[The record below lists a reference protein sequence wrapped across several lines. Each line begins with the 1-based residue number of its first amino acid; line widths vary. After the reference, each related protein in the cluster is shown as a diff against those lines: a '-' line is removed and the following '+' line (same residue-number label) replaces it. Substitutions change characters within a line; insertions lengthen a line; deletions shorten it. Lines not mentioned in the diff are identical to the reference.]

1 MSMATR
7 LKKRRWTSA
16 AASRI
21 VEQSRSATTVE
32 EAVHATASRLLD
44 GVSCPPTDLDVLKN
58 RLNVTSVE
66 PIRCLPTSGELRK
79 RDDGFVIV
87 YSSSLSP
94 ARRRFT
100 IAHELGHAVFE
111 STGPNCPRYGR
122 ELERICDLLA
132 AELLMPREVFV
143 AQAGNNLHPGQV
155 LRLARDFG
163 TSVMATAL
171 RCQQLLGVSVF
182 QVEAAR
188 VSWGYGKIRRERD
201 LQADAYGFQ
210 DAITRAM
217 RGDMGER
224 MVFVKQRDFRLQWVC
239 LRGEHRALFV
249 LQGENSRRFF
259 TQQSDLPH
267 WGGRE

>member
-1 MSMATR
+1 MSMAAR
-7 LKKRRWTSA
+7 WKKRQWTSA
-16 AASRI
+16 AARRI
-21 VEQSRSATTVE
+21 VEQSQSATTVE
-32 EAVHATASRLLD
+32 EAVLGTASRLLD

-66 PIRCLPTSGELRK
+66 PIRGLPISGELRK
-79 RDDGFVIV
+79 RGDGFVIV

-94 ARRRFT
+94 GRRRFT

-122 ELERICDLLA
+122 ELERICDMLA
-132 AELLMPREVFV
+132 AEFLMPREVFV
-143 AQAGNNLHPGQV
+143 ARAGKSLHPGRV
-155 LRLARDFG
+155 LMLARDFG

-171 RCQQLLGVSVF
+171 RCQQLLRVSVF

-188 VSWGYGKIRRERD
+188 VSWGYGTIRRDHD
-201 LQADAYGFQ
+201 LQADADGFQ

-217 RGDMGER
+217 RGDIGER

-239 LRGEHRALFV
+239 LQGEHRALFV
-249 LQGENSRRFF
+249 LQSENSRCTSAEIIQAERPVF
-259 TQQSDLPH
+259 
-267 WGGRE
+267 